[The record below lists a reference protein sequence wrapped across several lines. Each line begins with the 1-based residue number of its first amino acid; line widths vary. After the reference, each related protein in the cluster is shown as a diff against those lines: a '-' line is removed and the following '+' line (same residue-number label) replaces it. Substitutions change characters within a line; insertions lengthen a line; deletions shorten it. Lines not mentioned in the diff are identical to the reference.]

1 MWGWYIKGAV
11 NRDREKGSLNLMS
24 AIDTMKANG
33 HMAEKITLHNNG
45 IKTVYTNRRDG
56 IMRLSFLSNGDRN
69 ASYDWRLPDM
79 SRSQTWTEIE
89 RREAIPAD

>member
-1 MWGWYIKGAV
+1 
-11 NRDREKGSLNLMS
+11 MS

-69 ASYDWRLPDM
+69 ASYDWRLPNLGT
-79 SRSQTWTEIE
+79 SATWEE
-89 RREAIPAD
+89 LKKDEALGAAAAK